1 MEAFCIVTLK
11 SVRPLPWSGSGNEP
25 YDKVAIGTVKGSG
38 YKGIDLDVDCDVFK
52 YAEAVEKPSHKLD
65 SNRVPNALEKTGAFF
80 FPGIGKCAIRFPMF
94 ENTVRESG
102 ASYRVRAKDLPK
114 ALQPREK
121 FDRLGAENLSETDLL
136 ALILRTGAAGLNV
149 VGLAEELLLQYG
161 SLSALTRTPVGELQ
175 KIRGIGREKAKILK
189 AALEVGRRLVQE
201 SVGENPQVATPE
213 EAAAV
218 LRERARGLD
227 CEVFWVLLLDIKTR
241 LMIPPCEVSRGT
253 LNSSLVHPR
262 EIFKPAVRHSAAK
275 VILAHNHPSGD
286 PSPSTQDIKI
296 TRKLAEVGCLMEI
309 DVLDHVIIG
318 RKRREGG
325 DDFFSLRESGLVS
338 FHKV

>member
-1 MEAFCIVTLK
+1 M
-11 SVRPLPWSGSGNEP
+11 SGN
-25 YDKVAIGTVKGSG
+25 
-38 YKGIDLDVDCDVFK
+38 L
-52 YAEAVEKPSHKLD
+52 
-65 SNRVPNALEKTGAFF
+65 
-80 FPGIGKCAIRFPMF
+80 
-94 ENTVRESG
+94 VRESG

-121 FDRLGAENLSETDLL
+121 FDRLGAENLSESDLL

-161 SLSALTRTPVGELQ
+161 SLSALARTSVAELRN
-175 KIRGIGREKAKILK
+175 IRGIGVEKAKILK
-189 AALEVGRRLVQE
+189 AALEIGRRLVQE
-201 SVGENPQVATPE
+201 SVGENPRVATPE

-227 CEVFWVLLLDIKTR
+227 REIFWVLLLDTKTR
-241 LMIPPCEVSRGT
+241 LMVPPCEVSRGT

-262 EIFKPAVRHSAAK
+262 EIFKPAIQHSAAK

-286 PSPSTQDIKI
+286 PSPSTQDVRI
-296 TRKLAEVGCLMEI
+296 TRKLVEAGRMMEI

-318 RKRREGG
+318 RRTREGG
-325 DDFFSLRESGLVS
+325 DDFFSLRESGLAE
-338 FHKV
+338 FHKML